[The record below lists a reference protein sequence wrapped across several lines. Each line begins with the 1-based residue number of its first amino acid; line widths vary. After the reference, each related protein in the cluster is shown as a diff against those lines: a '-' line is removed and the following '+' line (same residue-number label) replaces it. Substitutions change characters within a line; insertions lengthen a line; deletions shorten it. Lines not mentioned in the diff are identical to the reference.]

1 MKSIFTILLFLV
13 NLIYAQGLTTIT
25 FNPTDEIFFNPERG
39 FYADAY
45 SPITSAFVNS
55 VKAQNISVIHRLYS
69 LESYRTTLL
78 SQSFLDLVS
87 QDLATARAGGVKV
100 AMRFS
105 YTDNQNGEDAALDT
119 ILLHISQL
127 QPVFEANE
135 DVIAFVDAGFIG
147 AWGEWYYSSHGLNN
161 TNDRRTVLFALLDA
175 LPKSV
180 DVVIRTPNYKRLI
193 YNNSEP
199 LSPDSAFSGSNRA
212 RTGAHNDCFLADA
225 TDMGTYLYGDVEG
238 DKNYLNADNRFVPQ
252 SGETCSVSEYCQCDN
267 ALTDL
272 ARMHWSVLN
281 RDYNTDV
288 LQIWID
294 GGCMPE
300 IKRRLGY
307 RFQLNQAEI
316 SSLIKPNGI
325 FTLNFQVVNL
335 GFANPYKPRGCEV
348 ILRNSVTRAK
358 YKLVTDVDPRFWYS
372 GDTSFVEITGGIPDT
387 MPEGSYEAFL
397 FLPDTASSLHDRK
410 DYAVRFANENVWE
423 DSTGYNSLLQTVEI
437 SQSATGDDYTGENY
451 FVQFDGGVAP
461 PPPTGEIIIDGSFE
475 DWASI
480 PQLDTPPDNEE
491 TGDALNDHVDIKD
504 IWVTNSQDE
513 LYISYSLAGAF
524 GASYF
529 YHVFFDTDN
538 NPATGFHSGDSY
550 GGFDFMI
557 ENSSIYSYSGSNG
570 EWGWTYLGSVVSAN
584 GENSTRTEIAL
595 PFTQLGISGGETI
608 GLVFNVNDNNDSV
621 NDDYA
626 PDSYQEHSYNYHIII
641 TDVENN
647 IASHKPRCGGVKIF
661 AYPNP
666 FNGIVNIKISNIAGQ
681 KSSIKI
687 YDTLGRLVKTFPP
700 DNVEEGVLH
709 WHGKNDWNSTVNS
722 GVYFLVVQT
731 NNNIYSEKLIYL
743 K

>member
-1 MKSIFTILLFLV
+1 MKSVFTILLLLVNLLV

-25 FNPTDEIFFNPERG
+25 FNPTDDIFFNPERG

-69 LESYRTTLL
+69 LESYRTAPLPK
-78 SQSFLDLVS
+78 SFLDLVS

-105 YTDNQNGEDAALDT
+105 YTDVQNGEDAALDT

-193 YNNSEP
+193 YNNNEP

-212 RTGAHNDCFLADA
+212 RTGAHNDCFLADE
-225 TDMGTYLYGDVEG
+225 TDMGTYLYYDIEG

-272 ARMHWSVLN
+272 ERMHWSVLN

-300 IKRRLGY
+300 VKRRLGY

-316 SSLIKPNGI
+316 STLIKPNGI
-325 FTLNFQVVNL
+325 FTLNFQVENI

-348 ILRNSVTRAK
+348 ILRNSITKAK

-372 GDTSFVEITGGIPDT
+372 GDTSFVEITGGIPES
-387 MPEGSYEAFL
+387 MPEGNYEAFL
-397 FLPDTASSLHDRK
+397 FLPDTASALHDRK

-437 SQSATGDDYTGENY
+437 SQSASGDDYTGDNY

-461 PPPTGEIIIDGSFE
+461 PPPTGEIIIDGNFE
-475 DWASI
+475 DWMSV
-480 PQLDTPPDNEE
+480 PQLDIPPDNEE

-513 LYISYSLAGAF
+513 LYISYSLAGSF

-550 GGFDFMI
+550 GGFDYMI
-557 ENSSIYSYSGSNG
+557 ENSSIYINKLIEKDRVGITNAINLANNG
-570 EWGWTYLGSVVSAN
+570 YIIEALQNNDRELAIKGLKSISDDFKAN
-584 GENSTRTEIAL
+584 TPFKNIKFI
-595 PFTQLGISGGETI
+595 FTQKMFIH
-608 GLVFNVNDNNDSV
+608 F
-621 NDDYA
+621 
-626 PDSYQEHSYNYHIII
+626 
-641 TDVENN
+641 
-647 IASHKPRCGGVKIF
+647 
-661 AYPNP
+661 
-666 FNGIVNIKISNIAGQ
+666 
-681 KSSIKI
+681 
-687 YDTLGRLVKTFPP
+687 
-700 DNVEEGVLH
+700 
-709 WHGKNDWNSTVNS
+709 
-722 GVYFLVVQT
+722 
-731 NNNIYSEKLIYL
+731 
-743 K
+743 